1 MSEENAPDQTPG
13 TICWNEIIT
22 SDKSA
27 SMEFYS
33 NLMGWTSEDMELPE
47 GQTYTMFMQGE
58 KMIAGCISP
67 EGGNI
72 SPMWLSYILVEDL
85 DSTAA
90 KAVSLGG
97 NILMERVDLP
107 MGSFV
112 IIADPQGAVI
122 AFWQS
127 SGAEC

>member
-67 EGGNI
+67 EGGKI
-72 SPMWLSYILVEDL
+72 PPMWLSYILVEDL